1 MLIIISPIPTRFP
14 NRAGSPEHT
23 LASLLR
29 SGWAGLRD
37 PEHQAARPPPT
48 PPVSLFLFPGPLQF
62 GMRGQRPGGRRSGVQ
77 DKTNCRCIH
86 PRKASLRRSP
96 RFWPCRSGWGNG
108 TRWLLVLTLHRP
120 KQSVFLS
127 LAGFV
132 PSCLQNDTRLDQRL
146 RCPIPTG
153 QG

>member
-1 MLIIISPIPTRFP
+1 
-14 NRAGSPEHT
+14 
-23 LASLLR
+23 
-29 SGWAGLRD
+29 
-37 PEHQAARPPPT
+37 
-48 PPVSLFLFPGPLQF
+48 
-62 GMRGQRPGGRRSGVQ
+62 MRGQRPGGRKSGVQ

-127 LAGFV
+127 LVGFV
-132 PSCLQNDTRLDQRL
+132 HSCLQNDTPLDQRL
-146 RCPIPTG
+146 WCPIPTSFKARPG
-153 QG
+153 LKDRVAQTELKWVLDVPSRNSGRTWSCALELDCPGSPKPSLNRL